1 MLCLRSA
8 WHKGLNM
15 AKNHYVSQF
24 IIKRFSDAINIFDIH
39 SGKIDESK
47 RPHKVFYHNDIY
59 ENETEKL
66 FAHIESRV
74 ANIID
79 QKIIKHDTITLTR
92 KELLLLKRYMLICS
106 VRTQT
111 PEGFAKFIRGFESN
125 AMHYI
130 SIYNN
135 IYNRK
140 IALPYIKNL
149 RLTDD
154 ELYARAL
161 KVFAITET
169 IRDIADN
176 SDATSEMLAWA
187 VPFLESYLVFWDT
200 PNEKEYVLTDC
211 GITSEYEGFHL
222 ITGGIDISKTSYL
235 LNKIKDEPGYAGIL
249 ASQFVM
255 YENYNIF
262 VLSSTRSMVMIN
274 PFFRLYH
281 EQGVTCLS
289 NNNLTSEIT
298 TLECPDIWPA
308 VIQNRSLFGIPSNEY
323 CFSPTMQ
330 CNEDRFIYTPKTLT
344 QEDTVYINTLLLS
357 QTKDIIG
364 FNDASKIIDS
374 IYYYVWYDGNFNSV
388 KHKGQS
394 EIEICNN
401 LIDNVVNSP
410 FRDLCDYCDSK
421 GGVNKTEFIFLF
433 EKLLSNIYKDFNNN
447 PYICEYYLSRPEETS
462 KCEHLDFLGYGN
474 KKLEF
479 FEKLLLKIKGENK
492 DASDNI

>member
-1 MLCLRSA
+1 
-8 WHKGLNM
+8 M

-24 IIKRFSDAINIFDIH
+24 VIKRFSDAINIFDIH

-59 ENETEKL
+59 EDETEKL

-79 QKIIKHDTITLTR
+79 QKILKHDTITLTR

-125 AMHYI
+125 AIHYI

-140 IALPYIKNL
+140 ITLPYIKNL

-187 VPFLESYLVFWDT
+187 VPFLESYLAFWDT
-200 PNEKEYVLTDC
+200 PNEKEYILTDC
-211 GITSEYEGFHL
+211 GMTSEYEGFHL
-222 ITGGIDISKTSYL
+222 ITGGIDISKTSFL
-235 LNKIKDEPGYAGIL
+235 LEKMKSESAYAGIF
-249 ASQFVM
+249 ASQYAM
-255 YENYNIF
+255 YENYDIF
-262 VLSSTRSMVMIN
+262 VLSSTRCMVMIN

-281 EQGVTCLS
+281 NQRVVFQDD
-289 NNNLTSEIT
+289 SECRQMQ
-298 TLECPDIWPA
+298 LDKPDIWPA
-308 VIQNRSLFGIPSNEY
+308 VIQNRELFEVPENKYVI
-323 CFSPTMQ
+323 SPTHQ
-330 CNEDRFIYTPKTLT
+330 TQGDSFIYLPKALSE
-344 QEDTVYINTLLLS
+344 EDIVYINTLLLS
-357 QTKDIIG
+357 QAKDIIG
-364 FNDASKIIDS
+364 FNDARKIIDS
-374 IYYYVWYDGNFNSV
+374 VYYFVWHQGNYRSV
-388 KHKGQS
+388 ERLTDSPEEVLLRLVEK
-394 EIEICNN
+394 
-401 LIDNVVNSP
+401 VATSP
-410 FRDLCDYCDSK
+410 FLDLCKYCDTH
-421 GGVNKTEFIFLF
+421 GGVNKTEFLFLF
-433 EKLLSNIYKDFNNN
+433 EKLTANIYKDFNSN
-447 PYICEYYLSRPEETS
+447 PYICEYYLERPTETIN
-462 KCEHLDFLGYGN
+462 CHVLDFLGEGEKRLEVF
-474 KKLEF
+474 KKILD
-479 FEKLLLKIKGENK
+479 KINEGRGTT
-492 DASDNI
+492 DV

>member
-1 MLCLRSA
+1 MLCFRSA
-8 WHKGLNM
+8 WHMGLNM

-24 IIKRFSDAINIFDIH
+24 VIKRFSDAINIFDIH

-59 ENETEKL
+59 EDETEKL

-79 QKIIKHDTITLTR
+79 QKILKHDTITLTR

-111 PEGFAKFIRGFESN
+111 PDGFAKIIRGFESN

-135 IYNRK
+135 LYNQK
-140 IALPYIKNL
+140 ITLPNIKDL

-161 KVFAITET
+161 KVFATTES
-169 IRDIADN
+169 IRDIAN
-176 SDATSEMLAWA
+176 NYDATSEMLAWA
-187 VPFLESYLVFWDT
+187 VPFLESYLAFWDT
-200 PNEKEYVLTDC
+200 PNEKEYILTDC
-211 GITSEYEGFHL
+211 GMTSEYEGFHL

-281 EQGVTCLS
+281 GQGVTYLS
-289 NNNLTSEIT
+289 NNNPTSEIT

-357 QTKDIIG
+357 QAKDIIG
-364 FNDASKIIDS
+364 FNDARKIIDS
-374 IYYYVWYDGNFNSV
+374 VYYFVWHQGNYRSV
-388 KHKGQS
+388 ERLTDS
-394 EIEICNN
+394 PEEVLLRLIEK
-401 LIDNVVNSP
+401 VATSP
-410 FRDLCDYCDSK
+410 FLDLCKYCDTH
-421 GGVNKTEFIFLF
+421 GGANKTEFLFLF
-433 EKLLSNIYKDFNNN
+433 EKLTANIYKDFNSN
-447 PYICEYYLSRPEETS
+447 PYICEYYLERPTETIN
-462 KCEHLDFLGYGN
+462 CHVLDFLGEGEKRLEVFKKILDKIN
-474 KKLEF
+474 K
-479 FEKLLLKIKGENK
+479 GRGTT
-492 DASDNI
+492 DV

>member
-1 MLCLRSA
+1 
-8 WHKGLNM
+8 M

-24 IIKRFSDAINIFDIH
+24 VIKRFSDAINIFDIH

-59 ENETEKL
+59 EDETEKL

-79 QKIIKHDTITLTR
+79 QKILKHDTITLTR

-111 PEGFAKFIRGFESN
+111 PDGFAKIIRGFESN

-135 IYNRK
+135 LYNQK
-140 IALPYIKNL
+140 ITLPNIKDL

-187 VPFLESYLVFWDT
+187 VPFLESYLAFWDT
-200 PNEKEYVLTDC
+200 PNEKEYILTDC
-211 GITSEYEGFHL
+211 GMTSEYEGFHL

-235 LNKIKDEPGYAGIL
+235 LNKIKDEPGYTGIL

-281 EQGVTCLS
+281 GQGVTYLS
-289 NNNLTSEIT
+289 NNNPTSEIT

-308 VIQNRSLFGIPSNEY
+308 GIQNRCLFGIPSNEY

-330 CNEDRFIYTPKTLT
+330 
-344 QEDTVYINTLLLS
+344 
-357 QTKDIIG
+357 
-364 FNDASKIIDS
+364 
-374 IYYYVWYDGNFNSV
+374 
-388 KHKGQS
+388 
-394 EIEICNN
+394 
-401 LIDNVVNSP
+401 
-410 FRDLCDYCDSK
+410 
-421 GGVNKTEFIFLF
+421 
-433 EKLLSNIYKDFNNN
+433 SN
-447 PYICEYYLSRPEETS
+447 
-462 KCEHLDFLGYGN
+462 
-474 KKLEF
+474 
-479 FEKLLLKIKGENK
+479 
-492 DASDNI
+492 

>member
-1 MLCLRSA
+1 M
-8 WHKGLNM
+8 
-15 AKNHYVSQF
+15 
-24 IIKRFSDAINIFDIH
+24 
-39 SGKIDESK
+39 
-47 RPHKVFYHNDIY
+47 
-59 ENETEKL
+59 
-66 FAHIESRV
+66 
-74 ANIID
+74 
-79 QKIIKHDTITLTR
+79 
-92 KELLLLKRYMLICS
+92 
-106 VRTQT
+106 
-111 PEGFAKFIRGFESN
+111 
-125 AMHYI
+125 
-130 SIYNN
+130 
-135 IYNRK
+135 
-140 IALPYIKNL
+140 

-187 VPFLESYLVFWDT
+187 VPFLESYLAFWDT

-281 EQGVTCLS
+281 GQGVTFLS
-289 NNNLTSEIT
+289 NNNPTSEIT

-357 QTKDIIG
+357 QAKDIIG
-364 FNDASKIIDS
+364 FNDARKIIDS
-374 IYYYVWYDGNFNSV
+374 VYFFVWHQGNYYSV
-388 KHKGQS
+388 
-394 EIEICNN
+394 EN
-401 LIDNVVNSP
+401 LTDSPKEVLLRLVKKVATSP
-410 FRDLCDYCDSK
+410 FLDLCKYCDTH
-421 GGVNKTEFIFLF
+421 GGVNKTEFLFLF
-433 EKLLSNIYKDFNNN
+433 DKLTDNIYKDFNSN
-447 PYICEYYLSRPEETS
+447 PYICEYYLERPVETIN
-462 KCEHLDFLGYGN
+462 CHTLDFLGEGEKRLEVF
-474 KKLEF
+474 KKILD
-479 FEKLLLKIKGENK
+479 KINENRGIT
-492 DASDNI
+492 DV

>member
-24 IIKRFSDAINIFDIH
+24 VIKRFSDAINIFDIH

-59 ENETEKL
+59 EDETEKL

-79 QKIIKHDTITLTR
+79 QKILKHDTITLTR

-125 AMHYI
+125 AIHYI

-140 IALPYIKNL
+140 ITLPYIKNL

-187 VPFLESYLVFWDT
+187 VPFLESYLAFWDT

-211 GITSEYEGFHL
+211 GMTSEYEGFHL

-262 VLSSTRSMVMIN
+262 VLS
-274 PFFRLYH
+274 
-281 EQGVTCLS
+281 
-289 NNNLTSEIT
+289 
-298 TLECPDIWPA
+298 
-308 VIQNRSLFGIPSNEY
+308 
-323 CFSPTMQ
+323 
-330 CNEDRFIYTPKTLT
+330 
-344 QEDTVYINTLLLS
+344 
-357 QTKDIIG
+357 
-364 FNDASKIIDS
+364 
-374 IYYYVWYDGNFNSV
+374 
-388 KHKGQS
+388 
-394 EIEICNN
+394 
-401 LIDNVVNSP
+401 
-410 FRDLCDYCDSK
+410 
-421 GGVNKTEFIFLF
+421 
-433 EKLLSNIYKDFNNN
+433 
-447 PYICEYYLSRPEETS
+447 
-462 KCEHLDFLGYGN
+462 
-474 KKLEF
+474 
-479 FEKLLLKIKGENK
+479 
-492 DASDNI
+492 